1 MGKNRFEFRIPLWR
15 RSGCLCI
22 KRGGCV
28 SSKGGVGMDDA
39 IQRASLQR
47 GVESLAIKMIGNR
60 QNDSVCVGNRIYFLN
75 RSI

>member
-1 MGKNRFEFRIPLWR
+1 VQDTFEFRFPLWR
-15 RSGCLCI
+15 GSGCLCI
-22 KRGGCV
+22 KRGGRV

-47 GVESLAIKMIGNR
+47 GVESLVIKMIGNR
-60 QNDSVCVGNRIYFLN
+60 QSDSVCVGNRIYFLN